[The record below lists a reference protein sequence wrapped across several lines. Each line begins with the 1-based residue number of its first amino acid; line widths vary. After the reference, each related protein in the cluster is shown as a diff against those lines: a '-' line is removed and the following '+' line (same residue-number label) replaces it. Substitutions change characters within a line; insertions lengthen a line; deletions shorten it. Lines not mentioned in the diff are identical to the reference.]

1 VLFEKVALDT
11 EIRKYIN
18 IASVVAIIFYLATS
32 YFYPENLEL
41 RMVMQRLV
49 FAAIFLNPTN
59 PDETLFR
66 GKFLKIISWPAF
78 AFFVAMP
85 IFVPYNHPLNWQSG
99 VLILVV
105 FGIAVVH
112 RLLIWIMNK
121 WVKN

>member
-1 VLFEKVALDT
+1 M

-18 IASVVAIIFYLATS
+18 IASVVAIIFYLATL

-85 IFVPYNHPLNWQSG
+85 IFVPYNHPLDWQSG
-99 VLILVV
+99 VSIFVV

>member
-1 VLFEKVALDT
+1 MLFEKVALDM

-18 IASVVAIIFYLATS
+18 IASVVAIIFYLATL

-41 RMVMQRLV
+41 RMVMQRLI
-49 FAAIFLNPTN
+49 FTAIFLNPTN

-66 GKFLKIISWPAF
+66 GEFLKIISWPAF

>member
-1 VLFEKVALDT
+1 MLFEKVALDT

>member
-1 VLFEKVALDT
+1 MLFEKVALDM

-18 IASVVAIIFYLATS
+18 IASVVAIIFYLATL

-85 IFVPYNHPLNWQSG
+85 IFVPYNHPLDWQSG
-99 VLILVV
+99 VSIFVV

>member
-1 VLFEKVALDT
+1 MLFEKVALDM

-18 IASVVAIIFYLATS
+18 IASVVAIIFYLATL

-41 RMVMQRLV
+41 LMVMQRLV

-66 GKFLKIISWPAF
+66 GKFLKIISWPTF

>member
-1 VLFEKVALDT
+1 MALDM

-18 IASVVAIIFYLATS
+18 IAGVVAIIFYLATL

-41 RMVMQRLV
+41 RMVMQRMV

-59 PDETLFR
+59 PDETLFK
-66 GKFLKIISWPAF
+66 GKFLKIILWSAF
-78 AFFVAMP
+78 AFFVATP
-85 IFVPYNHPLNWQSG
+85 IFVPYNYPLNWQSG
-99 VLILVV
+99 VLIFVV

-112 RLLIWIMNK
+112 RLIIWIMNK